1 MSSGARRRMPRK
13 LIVEGIITLISN
25 EDLFSEDRE
34 YFNKTLIIP
43 GRMGPGKDSL
53 AGR

>member
-1 MSSGARRRMPRK
+1 MPRK

-25 EDLFSEDRE
+25 EDLLFSEDRE